1 MIDRGTL
8 NAEVKAG
15 RESGRNQSNFL
26 QGALFMKATIT
37 VLFVLLTLVSTSSAK
52 ELPAAP
58 SAVMSGA
65 GAPIELAPAGFVASK
80 PQFKAPE
87 TKIVDLKFTSLA
99 VISTGSTFAD
109 SYTTLF
115 ARQNWLAGKQGVC
128 NVEVQSA
135 YLYGTHPTVG
145 RAYAVASA
153 KSVGSILAAYYLRKH
168 HNRFWSAPLIA
179 NTVISLQGTTQNMR
193 ACN

>member
-1 MIDRGTL
+1 M
-8 NAEVKAG
+8 K
-15 RESGRNQSNFL
+15 S
-26 QGALFMKATIT
+26 ALASVLT
-37 VLFVLLTLVSTSSAK
+37 VLVLVATSSAK
-52 ELPAAP
+52 ELPTAP
-58 SAVMSGA
+58 SSVIRDTDSAVEMTTSVSSSNTA
-65 GAPIELAPAGFVASK
+65 DIKTV
-80 PQFKAPE
+80 E
-87 TKIVDLKFTSLA
+87 TKTLDKRFIGLA
-99 VISTGSTFAD
+99 VISAGSTFAD

-153 KSVGSILAAYYLRKH
+153 KTAASILASYYLRKH
-168 HNRFWSAPLIA
+168 HRKLWSLPLIA
-179 NTVISLQGTTQNMR
+179 NSIVSLQGTTQNMI